1 MKSVTRI
8 CPGCGRPFTMAQS
21 DYDKRLNLAI
31 DMPLFCSSKCA
42 FHGWDTKA
50 VWYGAYRRAMD
61 NRKS

>member
-1 MKSVTRI
+1 
-8 CPGCGRPFTMAQS
+8 MAQS

-31 DMPLFCSSKCA
+31 DMPLFCSTKCA